1 VGIVE
6 ETTDLGGKEN
16 GKEMGEEYR
25 LEREGSEKVGAGPLA
40 CGTAAGRGGAAER
53 MNRIGGEISHAPLV
67 RGAANPRDRA
77 GASTSRRVPL
87 DPRGAKLHCTARSE
101 LDP

>member
-1 VGIVE
+1 
-6 ETTDLGGKEN
+6 
-16 GKEMGEEYR
+16 MGEEYR
-25 LEREGSEKVGAGPLA
+25 LEREGPLA
-40 CGTAAGRGGAAER
+40 CGTAAGRGGAGR
-53 MNRIGGEISHAPLV
+53 SRGEDESDRGRNLARTLV
-67 RGAANPRDRA
+67 RGAPNPRDRA